1 MLNFQVVNIFKVDT
15 GLSRWAQC
23 TGFLQEEARGSKSE
37 KGDATPETEVGKMR
51 LEDGEQATG

>member
-15 GLSRWAQC
+15 GLSRWAHC

-37 KGDATPETEVGKMR
+37 KGDVTTEAKDGVMLLQMDGGK
-51 LEDGEQATG
+51 

>member
-37 KGDATPETEVGKMR
+37 KGDVSTEAKDGVMLLQMDGGK
-51 LEDGEQATG
+51 

>member
-37 KGDATPETEVGKMR
+37 KGDVSTEAKGGVMLLQMDGGK
-51 LEDGEQATG
+51 